1 MDNVAILTTAALLL
15 GAVIGAVVTYRV
27 MKETLAQRV
36 AASVA
41 DVEAVRIS
49 LAEQLKATENEAK
62 GLFTR
67 LADSEQQIVT
77 LRDQNT
83 AALSENASLLERTKS
98 IELLENQL
106 ADRTRLAKDD
116 TAEIAALRE
125 RNGKLSAEV
134 EGKTSQIDS
143 LTREA
148 ERLNKKIEGAD
159 NEIAKLSKGL
169 ADLRESTGRQAA
181 EIQGRDETI
190 SKLREDLTALTQR
203 HDKASGEVVRLQT
216 SLTESNTT
224 LDAERTQAR
233 EKIAFIN
240 EAREQLSNQFKALA
254 SEILDDKSKKFTEQ
268 NQANIGQLLEPLK
281 QQLTDFKAK
290 VEEVYVN
297 EGKDR
302 TALGEQVRQ
311 LISMNNTL
319 SQDAQNL
326 TSALKG
332 DRKAQGNWGELILDD
347 VLEKAGLIPGQ
358 HYRRQDA
365 VKDESGTSH
374 VIPDVVI
381 DLPGDRHL
389 VVDSKLTLP
398 DYRAF
403 ASAASDEDKEE
414 ALKRHVLH
422 IRNHMKGLSEKN
434 YHSLYGLSSL
444 DFVVM
449 FVPLEPAF
457 MLAVTNDAE
466 LFQNAWEKNVLLV
479 SPSTLLFVVRT
490 VANLWRQ
497 EGLSRNAQMISSRGA
512 ELYDKLVGFVSDLEK
527 LGSRI
532 EQAQECYT
540 AAKSKLASGR
550 GNVIR
555 QAEML
560 KKLGVKPSKSLPQAL
575 LDQQMDEDLQVTQD
589 ATGELLALD
598 GSASDPGM

>member
-1 MDNVAILTTAALLL
+1 MDSMATVALAVLIV
-15 GAVIGAVVTYRV
+15 GAIIGALATYFAMKGVVSQKIAAAV
-27 MKETLAQRV
+27 
-36 AASVA
+36 ASVDA
-41 DVEAVRIS
+41 NRIS
-49 LAEQLKATENEAK
+49 LAEQLKASIAEVKSLT
-62 GLFTR
+62 TR
-67 LADSEQQIVT
+67 LTDAEQQLTALRNKSGDALAENASLAERAKLIAPLEEQLAEKGRLAGENAAEIVT
-77 LRDQNT
+77 LR
-83 AALSENASLLERTKS
+83 ENCS
-98 IELLENQL
+98 
-106 ADRTRLAKDD
+106 
-116 TAEIAALRE
+116 
-125 RNGKLSAEV
+125 KLSAEL
-134 EGKTSQIDS
+134 EGKISLVSTLKEESKNLSLSLSQAG
-143 LTREA
+143 E
-148 ERLNKKIEGAD
+148 ERVKLA
-159 NEIAKLSKGL
+159 NEL
-169 ADLRESTGRQAA
+169 ADLREAMGRQAA
-181 EIQGRDETI
+181 EIQARDETI
-190 SKLREDLTALTQR
+190 SGLRTDLSGLIER
-203 HDKASGEVVRLQT
+203 HDKAASEAGRLQT
-216 SLTESNTT
+216 SLAEVNTA
-224 LDAERTQAR
+224 LEAERTQSK
-233 EKIAFIN
+233 EKIALIN

-268 NQANIGQLLEPLK
+268 NQTNLGQLLEPLK

-302 TALGEQVRQ
+302 SALGEQVRQ
-311 LISMNNTL
+311 LISLNNTL

-347 VLEKAGLIPGQ
+347 VLEKAGLISGQ
-358 HYRRQDA
+358 HYRKQDA
-365 VKDESGTSH
+365 IKDESGTSH
-374 VIPDVVI
+374 VIPDVII

-403 ASAASDEDKEE
+403 ASAGTDEDRTD
-414 ALKRHVLH
+414 ALKRHIVH
-422 IRNHMKGLSEKN
+422 IRNHMRGLSEKN

-497 EGLSRNAQMISSRGA
+497 EGLSRNAQLISSRGA
-512 ELYDKLVGFVSDLEK
+512 ELYDKLVGFAMDLDK
-527 LGSRI
+527 LGKRL
-532 EQAQECYT
+532 EQAQESYRD
-540 AAKSKLASGR
+540 ARIKLSSGK

-560 KKLGVKPSKSLPQAL
+560 KTLGVKPSKSLPPSFV
-575 LDQQMDEDLQVTQD
+575 DQLSDEDLPLISD
-589 ATGELLALD
+589 LADDMNPLTVPT
-598 GSASDPGM
+598 SSTHS